1 LFVGPLWIDVL
12 VRENYTSD
20 SGAMI
25 VPVLEQLAEFYI
37 YADGDQTTA
46 NELRLVASK
55 VITSVNRYLWAP
67 SGDHL
72 VTRLNLD
79 KTTTRDFVDYDS
91 NLIAVAFGVIPDANV
106 SSVLQRVDSGSYTH
120 VRATWCSEI
129 PYSGDAPD
137 CYIVGGT
144 VCGDSVVTL
153 ARIGWVD
160 SLARQRVKD
169 AATVRNILL
178 APLQQDLLANT
189 WLNERYNSSGDQ
201 VRTDFYFEYPSLITI
216 MLREVVYGINIGLTT
231 VTISPLLLDDI
242 PSFTYRIGNIY
253 VKFNPAH
260 VELSLPGVIAQSQS
274 KTCTIRSLYKRV
286 PYQITPNSNCATAS
300 SPFTVVSDESGSVT
314 FDALFSTGCVFTVK
328 SEEA

>member
-1 LFVGPLWIDVL
+1 ML
-12 VRENYTSD
+12 VRQNYTSD

-25 VPVLEQLAEFYI
+25 VPVLQQLAEFYV
-37 YADGDQTTA
+37 YAAGDKTTA
-46 NELRLVASK
+46 NELVLLANKIAS
-55 VITSVNRYLWAP
+55 SVNKYLWAP

-72 VTRLNLD
+72 VTQLNAD

-106 SSVLQRVDSGSYTH
+106 SAVLQRVDSGSYTH

-137 CYIVGGT
+137 CYIVGGS

-178 APLQQDLLANT
+178 TPLQNDLLADT
-189 WLNERYNSSGDQ
+189 WLNERYDSNGTQ
-201 VRTDFYFEYPSLITI
+201 VRTDHYFEYPALITM
-216 MLREVVYGINIGLTT
+216 MLREVVYGINVGLTT
-231 VTISPLLLDDI
+231 VSIAPLLLEAT
-242 PSFTYRIGNIY
+242 PSFTYRIGNVY
-253 VKFNPAH
+253 VKFDPSR
-260 VELSLPGVIAQSQS
+260 VEISLPGDVDQSS
-274 KTCTIRSLYKRV
+274 PKTCTIDSLQKRTL
-286 PYQITPNSNCATAS
+286 YQVSNSCAEIST
-300 SPFTVVSDESGSVT
+300 FTVVSDETGKIMFDTT
-314 FDALFSTGCVFTVK
+314 FTTGCTIVILSK
-328 SEEA
+328 

>member
-1 LFVGPLWIDVL
+1 MFVGPLWIDVL

-25 VPVLEQLAEFYI
+25 VPVLNQLADFYE
-37 YADGDQTTA
+37 YAAGDEATA
-46 NELRLVASK
+46 KELQLLATKIAS
-55 VITSVNRYLWAP
+55 SVNQYLWAT

-72 VTRLNLD
+72 VTQLNAD

-129 PYSGDAPD
+129 PYTGDADD

-169 AATVRNILL
+169 AATVRNVLL
-178 APLQQDLLANT
+178 APLQQDLMADT
-189 WLNERYNSSGDQ
+189 WLNERYDSNGNQ
-201 VRTDFYFEYPSLITI
+201 VRTDHYFEYPSLITM
-216 MLREVVYGINIGLTT
+216 MLREVVYGINIGLST
-231 VTISPLLLDDI
+231 VSISPLLLDDT
-242 PSFTYRIGNIY
+242 PKFTYHIGNIF
-253 VKFNPAH
+253 VQFDPS
-260 VELSLPGVIAQSQS
+260 VVQISLPGDVSQS
-274 KTCTIRSLYKRV
+274 SVKSCTVDSLLKHTPYKV
-286 PYQITPNSNCATAS
+286 SNSCSSATPV
-300 SPFTVVSDESGSVT
+300 TVLSDDNGTVT
-314 FDALFSTGCVFTVK
+314 FDALFTSGCVITVESK
-328 SEEA
+328 A